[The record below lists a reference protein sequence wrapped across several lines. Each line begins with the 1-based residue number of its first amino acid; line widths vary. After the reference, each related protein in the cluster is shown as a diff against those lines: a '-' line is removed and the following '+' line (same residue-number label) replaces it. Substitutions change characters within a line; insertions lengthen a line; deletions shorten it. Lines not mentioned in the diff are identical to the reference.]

1 MLKRFDETVAT
12 HVWEGTLL
20 DPPPPSISLTISVF
34 LPCTHLMLS
43 TPTYKLAFDDYEP
56 DWTAPQN
63 QPPKLY
69 RSSSTRSW
77 GVTSI
82 GRGFDWD
89 EEKND
94 TVNLNEASNTSG
106 RLHNRYKPSDAR
118 KQPPFPSPSPIITL
132 SPKQM
137 SFPFPVTDSRSQ
149 PHSRAASPTSARSIR
164 SGAASPVP
172 GSPRPRRRSSQQR
185 VSLVAGRVS
194 IAPVEPP
201 SPPPLLPQSLRRTPS
216 SGSVLSTAASTRA
229 PSPSPDFQSYLGG
242 RSITEFEIEGEV
254 GRGAYGLVKRGREIM
269 ADGSLGV
276 SRQPRLAWCHSPI
289 PPYLAPRHHKTSHQ
303 VTHSG

>member
-1 MLKRFDETVAT
+1 MLKRID
-12 HVWEGTLL
+12 VWPRTCGRGPYFIHQPVPCSDQYL
-20 DPPPPSISLTISVF
+20 F
-34 LPCTHLMLS
+34 LPRTHLMLS

-56 DWTAPQN
+56 DWSPVQT

-94 TVNLNEASNTSG
+94 TVNLNEAAPTG

-137 SFPFPVTDSRSQ
+137 AFPFPVADSRSQ
-149 PHSRAASPTSARSIR
+149 PHSRAASPTSARSLR
-164 SGAASPVP
+164 SGAASPVVP
-172 GSPRPRRRSSQQR
+172 ASPRPRRRSSQQR
-185 VSLVAGRVS
+185 VSLIAGRVS

-229 PSPSPDFQSYLGG
+229 PSPSSDFQSYLGG

-276 SRQPRLAWCHSPI
+276 SPPIASRIRDIRLDVLI
-289 PPYLAPRHHKTSHQ
+289 
-303 VTHSG
+303 